1 MNTLNEF
8 EGRYPNETDIVRQLP
23 TCGDYRPFE
32 TWWYN
37 SSLWDAAVPGDSV
50 NFRLKCYEC
59 ASTECEYVH
68 IPVGVMDYAY
78 CGVNGTSYGG
88 DK

>member
-1 MNTLNEF
+1 M
-8 EGRYPNETDIVRQLP
+8 RQLP

-32 TWWYN
+32 TWSYN
-37 SSLWDAAVPGDSV
+37 TSLWDAAAPGDSV